1 MITYTPFVLMETLCK
16 DWFFVF
22 GNVKK
27 KKKIKGKLFLNFPYL
42 AWHDIELFSIK
53 F

>member
-27 KKKIKGKLFLNFPYL
+27 KKKKKLKENYFLTFL
-42 AWHDIELFSIK
+42 I
-53 F
+53 

>member
-1 MITYTPFVLMETLCK
+1 METLCK

-27 KKKIKGKLFLNFPYL
+27 KKKKLKENYFLTFL
-42 AWHDIELFSIK
+42 I
-53 F
+53 